1 MDAKIALAAKDLI
14 SNSQNEIK
22 SSKQKVQELQNS
34 MKKEKNINQMLRT
47 EPDVYKS
54 RLEELQANINKY
66 CAEKKKR
73 QNSKRELEEFK
84 KLTKVKIR
92 AGKN

>member
-1 MDAKIALAAKDLI
+1 MDAKIASAAKDLI

-22 SSKQKVQELQNS
+22 SSKQRVQELQNS

-54 RLEELQANINKY
+54 RLEELKANIKQVL
-66 CAEKKKR
+66 CREKEETKF
-73 QNSKRELEEFK
+73 KRELEEFK
-84 KLTKVKIR
+84 
-92 AGKN
+92 N